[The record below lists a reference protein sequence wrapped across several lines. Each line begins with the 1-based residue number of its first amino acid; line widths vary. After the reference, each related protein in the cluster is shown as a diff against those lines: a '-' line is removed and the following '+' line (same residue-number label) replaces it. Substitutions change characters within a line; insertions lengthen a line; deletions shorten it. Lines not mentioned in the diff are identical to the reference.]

1 MHVALH
7 KIRRLSLLNYVY
19 VWVRQLVFFF
29 RELDLKAFGILKC
42 ELVSRAVLDS
52 EMNTE
57 VCSEFFLS
65 SLYQQLHKQSD
76 LFDSTLN
83 STFPFFSY
91 FAKETTILQLQAP
104 QLEFLLDDLSRKLQ
118 YSLSASASSRR
129 SFLKVSISIVS
140 TRDLWWKS
148 ANTNLKCIYMQ
159 FKGVNN

>member
-1 MHVALH
+1 MSS
-7 KIRRLSLLNYVY
+7 RT
-19 VWVRQLVFFF
+19 FFF

-57 VCSEFFLS
+57 VCTEILLS
-65 SLYQQLHKQSD
+65 SPYQQLHN
-76 LFDSTLN
+76 LICSTL
-83 STFPFFSY
+83 FLIRLFLFSY
-91 FAKETTILQLQAP
+91 FAQETTILQLQAP

-140 TRDLWWKS
+140 RQTLTYN
-148 ANTNLKCIYMQ
+148 A
-159 FKGVNN
+159 FKYNGS

>member
-7 KIRRLSLLNYVY
+7 EIRRLSLLNYIY
-19 VWVRQLVFFF
+19 WWVRELFF

-57 VCSEFFLS
+57 VCTEILLS
-65 SLYQQLHKQSD
+65 GPLSIGSCTIWSVRPHSLNLA
-76 LFDSTLN
+76 
-83 STFPFFSY
+83 FPFFSY
-91 FAKETTILQLQAP
+91 FAQETTILQLQAP

-129 SFLKVSISIVS
+129 SFLKVSISILS
-140 TRDLWWKS
+140 TRDLWWKT
-148 ANTNLKCIYMQ
+148 ANTNLKCI
-159 FKGVNN
+159 